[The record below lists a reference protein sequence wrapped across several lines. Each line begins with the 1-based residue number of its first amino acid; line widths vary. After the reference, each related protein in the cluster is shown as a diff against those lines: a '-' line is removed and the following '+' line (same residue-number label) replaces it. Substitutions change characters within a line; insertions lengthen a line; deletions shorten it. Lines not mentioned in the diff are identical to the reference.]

1 MEYNFASSTPA
12 ANSTFSRLYANQPD
26 FSYGDL
32 SWAEQRWVDWHS
44 MFSDPAIA
52 TAVMSFLLHE
62 FVYFGRCIPW
72 MIIDAIPYFRQWKL
86 QPAKVPTMA
95 EQWYCIKQ
103 LLITHFTVQLPLIYL
118 FHPTAKFFNM
128 KTWEVPFPTWQ
139 TSVYQI
145 IIFFFMED
153 AWHYFAHQALHWGPL
168 YKHIHKIHHKYS
180 APFGLAAEYAHPV
193 EILILGIGTVFG
205 PVLYVSITRNLHII
219 TMHIWICLRLFQA
232 IDAHSGY
239 DFPWSLHNWFP
250 LWSGAE
256 HHDYHH
262 MAFTNNFSTSF
273 RYLDYIFGTDNKYRA
288 YKARIRAA
296 KESERKAVE
305 LKLNE
310 QVEAEGIIAANE
322 AEKLWFWQ
330 QKEKTA

>member
-1 MEYNFASSTPA
+1 
-12 ANSTFSRLYANQPD
+12 
-26 FSYGDL
+26 
-32 SWAEQRWVDWHS
+32 
-44 MFSDPAIA
+44 
-52 TAVMSFLLHE
+52 MSFLLHE

-86 QPAKVPTMA
+86 QPAKVPKMA

-128 KTWEVPFPTWQ
+128 KTWE
-139 TSVYQI
+139 
-145 IIFFFMED
+145 
-153 AWHYFAHQALHWGPL
+153 
-168 YKHIHKIHHKYS
+168 IHHKYS

-273 RYLDYIFGTDNKYRA
+273 RYLDYIFGKHWHPSYFASDLTYTQEPTTT
-288 YKARIRAA
+288 

-322 AEKLWFWQ
+322 AEKL
-330 QKEKTA
+330 